1 MQLTHGV
8 EGSRSRGMVQC
19 FWRNM
24 YFGELKATK
33 NTEHCN
39 SATTE
44 ADWYGHIMKERLLL
58 SLTDGKVQYGKAP
71 PDPHKSVQLHNPMQ
85 RTQQIYGQAAQ
96 VRIKI

>member
-1 MQLTHGV
+1 
-8 EGSRSRGMVQC
+8 
-19 FWRNM
+19 M

-58 SLTDGKVQYGKAP
+58 SLTDGKVQYMAMLRRTHISRFSYTTLCNAHNRSMAKQ
-71 PDPHKSVQLHNPMQ
+71 HKCE
-85 RTQQIYGQAAQ
+85 
-96 VRIKI
+96 